1 MAPRSRKSEKRAR
14 PKRLAEPAGFKSL
27 SKADQV
33 RYLQKLWD
41 SIADGRGQL
50 PVPKAHL
57 SLAKER
63 LAAYRRDPT
72 RSRPAYEVIRDLAKP
87 DR

>member
-1 MAPRSRKSEKRAR
+1 MGVT
-14 PKRLAEPAGFKSL
+14 EPAGFKSL
-27 SKADQV
+27 SKAAQV

-41 SIADGRGQL
+41 SIADSPGQL
-50 PVPKAHL
+50 PVPKSHL

-63 LAAYRRDPT
+63 LAEYLRDPT
-72 RSRPAYEVIRDLAKP
+72 RARPAHEVIRDLAKP

>member
-1 MAPRSRKSEKRAR
+1 MASRSRKSKQRAR
-14 PKRLAEPAGFKSL
+14 RRLVAEPAGFKSL

-33 RYLQKLWD
+33 RYLQNLWD
-41 SIADGRGQL
+41 SIADGPGQL
-50 PVPKAHL
+50 PVPKAHV

-63 LAAYRRDPT
+63 LATYRRDPT
-72 RSRPAYEVIRDLAKP
+72 RSRSAYEVLRDLAKP

>member
-1 MAPRSRKSEKRAR
+1 MGVT
-14 PKRLAEPAGFKSL
+14 EPVGFKSL
-27 SKADQV
+27 SKAAQV

-41 SIADGRGQL
+41 SIADSPGQL
-50 PVPKAHL
+50 PVPKSHL

-63 LAAYRRDPT
+63 LAEYRRDPT
-72 RSRPAYEVIRDLAKP
+72 RARPAHEVIRDLARP